1 MEGEIFSL
9 ARKCTRIRLTESV
22 IAAGFSCG
30 NAEIDDFFHKEH
42 LDYEREMLARTYVFI
57 SDDDPAK
64 IVAAVSV
71 SNSSISMT
79 TVSSRARNRMQ
90 RGIPNVKRKRSYPAL
105 LIGRLGVDMQFK
117 GKGIGSQ
124 VIDYLKHW
132 FSSNGYDSICRYL
145 VVDAVNEPH
154 VLYFYGKNGF
164 MPLHATEEE
173 ERAALDKKGDKLNS
187 RVMYCDLKL
196 WRQSRS

>member
-1 MEGEIFSL
+1 MG
-9 ARKCTRIRLTESV
+9 RIHVLEQADSTNVEMRRR
-22 IAAGFSCG
+22 AAEFSCG

-71 SNSSISMT
+71 SNSGISMT
-79 TVSSRARNRMQ
+79 TASSRARNRMQ

-105 LIGRLGVDMQFK
+105 LIGRLGVDMLFK

-164 MPLHATEEE
+164 MPLYATEEE

>member
-1 MEGEIFSL
+1 MI
-9 ARKCTRIRLTESV
+9 
-22 IAAGFSCG
+22 
-30 NAEIDDFFHKEH
+30 
-42 LDYEREMLARTYVFI
+42 
-57 SDDDPAK
+57 
-64 IVAAVSV
+64 
-71 SNSSISMT
+71 SSI
-79 TVSSRARNRMQ
+79 
-90 RGIPNVKRKRSYPAL
+90 
-105 LIGRLGVDMQFK
+105 IGRLGVDMQFK

-164 MPLHATEEE
+164 MPLYATEEE

>member
-90 RGIPNVKRKRSYPAL
+90 RGIPNVKRKRL
-105 LIGRLGVDMQFK
+105 
-117 GKGIGSQ
+117 
-124 VIDYLKHW
+124 
-132 FSSNGYDSICRYL
+132 
-145 VVDAVNEPH
+145 
-154 VLYFYGKNGF
+154 
-164 MPLHATEEE
+164 
-173 ERAALDKKGDKLNS
+173 
-187 RVMYCDLKL
+187 
-196 WRQSRS
+196 

>member
-1 MEGEIFSL
+1 
-9 ARKCTRIRLTESV
+9 
-22 IAAGFSCG
+22 
-30 NAEIDDFFHKEH
+30 
-42 LDYEREMLARTYVFI
+42 MLARTYVFI

-105 LIGRLGVDMQFK
+105 LVGRLGVNMLFK

-145 VVDAVNEPH
+145 VVDAVNELH
-154 VLYFYGKNGF
+154 VLYFYGKNG
-164 MPLHATEEE
+164 LKTEQS
-173 ERAALDKKGDKLNS
+173 LDYL
-187 RVMYCDLKL
+187 
-196 WRQSRS
+196 Q